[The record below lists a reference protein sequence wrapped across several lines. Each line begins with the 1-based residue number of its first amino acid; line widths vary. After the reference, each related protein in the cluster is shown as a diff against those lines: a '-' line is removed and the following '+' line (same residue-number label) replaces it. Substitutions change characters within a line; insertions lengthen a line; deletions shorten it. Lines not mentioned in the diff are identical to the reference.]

1 VMQLVDDGKGL
12 EGVGGHTGE
21 PVGAVRCL
29 VDDYIKLISRSRDVC

>member
-21 PVGAVRCL
+21 PVGAVRCF
-29 VDDYIKLISRSRDVC
+29 SR